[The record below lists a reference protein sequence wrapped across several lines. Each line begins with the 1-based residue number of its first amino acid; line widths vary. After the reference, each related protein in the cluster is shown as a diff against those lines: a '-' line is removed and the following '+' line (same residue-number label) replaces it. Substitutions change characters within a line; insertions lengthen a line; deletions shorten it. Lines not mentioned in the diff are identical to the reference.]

1 MFFARVGKDAI
12 LKTALL
18 PAVTMGVKKASSEV
32 PGLDAV
38 KDVPLAVLAP
48 ALGVA
53 FNAVRALIP
62 V

>member
-1 MFFARVGKDAI
+1 MFFARVGKDAV

-18 PAVTMGVKKASSEV
+18 PAVTMGVKNASGSV
-32 PGLDAV
+32 PGLEGV

-48 ALGVA
+48 ALGVT
-53 FNAVRALIP
+53 FNAIRALIP